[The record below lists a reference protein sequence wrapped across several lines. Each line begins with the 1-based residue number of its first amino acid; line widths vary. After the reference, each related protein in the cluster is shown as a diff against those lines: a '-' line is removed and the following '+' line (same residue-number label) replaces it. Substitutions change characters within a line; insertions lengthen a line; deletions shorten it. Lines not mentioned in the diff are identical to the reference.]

1 MPLPPQVSPSEWILN
16 VTEPDDEGDASDH
29 HHGLIDAPFDG
40 TSFPHELVYDSPVMK
55 TLVRRARHVAA
66 LDFPVLIQG
75 ESGTGKDVL
84 ARMIHHASARQNHPF
99 ICVNCGAIPENLVE
113 AELFGH
119 EKGAFTGAVLARNG
133 YIAEA
138 DKGTLFLDEIG
149 ELPLSTQVKLL
160 RVIQEREVI
169 AVGSVHPRKV
179 DFRIL
184 AATNRDLLQEVSR
197 GRFRNDLF
205 HRLAVAVFTIPP
217 LRERQEDLAALIQ
230 VFVSMINRDMLVHTG
245 YKKRKLTDNART
257 LLLHHGWPG
266 NIRELYNTLLRAILW
281 SENNVVKSKDIQE
294 AMFGIHIVPPAT
306 ILGREFGRDF
316 KLTDL
321 LTQVADHYFEKA
333 LRESGGNKSLATRLL
348 GLPNATTFSNWKRK
362 YPWKKT

>member
-1 MPLPPQVSPSEWILN
+1 MNSSSPSSDPKGKLTDFDLGENTGSPIQ
-16 VTEPDDEGDASDH
+16 TE
-29 HHGLIDAPFDG
+29 I
-40 TSFPHELVYDSPVMK
+40 SPKDFLYVSQAMK
-55 TLVRRARHVAA
+55 TLVRRAQHVAA
-66 LDFPVLIQG
+66 FDLPVLLQG

-84 ARMIHHASARQNHPF
+84 AHMIHQLSPRQNQPF
-99 ICVNCGAIPENLVE
+99 VCVNCGAIPENLVE

-138 DKGTLFLDEIG
+138 NHGTLFLDEIG
-149 ELPLSTQVKLL
+149 ELPLSAQVKFL

-179 DFRIL
+179 NFRIV
-184 AATNRDLLQEVSR
+184 AATNRDLQAEVSG

-217 LRERQEDLAALIQ
+217 LRERQEDLNELISL
-230 VFVSMINRDMLVHTG
+230 FFDKINQEMAKHATFN
-245 YKKRKLTDNART
+245 KTKKLTDNART
-257 LLLHHGWPG
+257 LLCQHSWPG

-281 SENNVVKSKDIQE
+281 SDDSVVKVKDIQD
-294 AMFGIHIVPPAT
+294 ALFGVHLIPPTT
-306 ILGREFGRDF
+306 ILGREFSRDF

-321 LTQVADHYFEKA
+321 LTQVADHYIDKA
-333 LRESGGNKSLATRLL
+333 LRESGGNKALATRLL
-348 GLPNATTFSNWKRK
+348 GLPNATTFSNWSKK
-362 YPWKKT
+362 YPWVKS

>member
-1 MPLPPQVSPSEWILN
+1 MDGDDDDATHEVSPLEPDSAFDRESLPPSLVFDSPS
-16 VTEPDDEGDASDH
+16 
-29 HHGLIDAPFDG
+29 
-40 TSFPHELVYDSPVMK
+40 MK
-55 TLVRRARHVAA
+55 TLIKRARHVAGFD
-66 LDFPVLIQG
+66 LPVLIQG

-84 ARMIHHASARQNHPF
+84 ARMVHQSSGRRNHPF
-99 ICVNCGAIPENLVE
+99 ICVNCGAIPDNLVE

-119 EKGAFTGAVLARNG
+119 EKGAFTGAVMARNG

-160 RVIQEREVI
+160 RVIQEREVT

-184 AATNRDLLQEVSR
+184 AATNRDLLQEVAR

-217 LRERQEDLAALIQ
+217 LRERPEDLEELIHE
-230 VFVSMINRDMLVHTG
+230 FIARINRDMLQHPG

-257 LLLHHGWPG
+257 LLRHHSWPG

-281 SENNVVKSKDIQE
+281 SENHVVKSRDIQD
-294 AMFGIHIVPPAT
+294 ALFGIHITPPAT
-306 ILGREFGRDF
+306 ILGREFGREF
-316 KLTDL
+316 RLTDL
-321 LTQVADHYFEKA
+321 LTQVADHYFDKA
-333 LRESGGNKSLATRLL
+333 LKESGGNKSLATRLL